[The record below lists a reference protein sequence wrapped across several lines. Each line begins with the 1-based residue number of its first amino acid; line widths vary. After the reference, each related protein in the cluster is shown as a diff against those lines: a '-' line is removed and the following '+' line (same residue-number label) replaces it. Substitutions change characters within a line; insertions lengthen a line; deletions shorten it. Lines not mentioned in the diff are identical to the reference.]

1 MKLCLHKWFFDYDI
15 DVGWR
20 TLVFHKC
27 AKCGKVW
34 RVSAKERIDQGAMC
48 SQCRKQLNY
57 CT

>member
-27 AKCGKVW
+27 AKCGKVK
-34 RVSAKERIDQGAMC
+34 RVK
-48 SQCRKQLNY
+48 
-57 CT
+57 